1 MLAKGYNN
9 LTDEEKLTLIGY
21 QKEKC
26 HIQLDQEN
34 RKKPRTKDNEMRIDE
49 LKEELKRLE
58 LEELKLRQKLF
69 GLSDEELDR
78 LY

>member
-1 MLAKGYNN
+1 
-9 LTDEEKLTLIGY
+9 
-21 QKEKC
+21 
-26 HIQLDQEN
+26 
-34 RKKPRTKDNEMRIDE
+34 MRIDE

>member
-26 HIQLDQEN
+26 HILLDQEN
-34 RKKPRTKDNEMRIDE
+34 RKKSRTKDNEMRIDE

-58 LEELKLRQKLF
+58 LEELKLR
-69 GLSDEELDR
+69 
-78 LY
+78 